1 MDSFIEPM
9 LFMVTISFKNKHTKE
24 IKSEICENLNLKI
37 TEVLTDSWHTA
48 LGLDLGC

>member
-1 MDSFIEPM
+1 
-9 LFMVTISFKNKHTKE
+9 MVMISFKNKHTKE

-37 TEVLTDSWHTA
+37 AEVFSGSWHTA